1 MARGKKNNELTPEER
16 LQQALV
22 PEEEWP
28 YQLPEGWKWVYLGGI
43 ADEVT
48 DKTDIFNDQT
58 VKYIGLENIASNNGI
73 NGWQS
78 TVGIKSTKTV
88 FNTGDIL
95 YGKLRPYLN
104 KHDGNI
110 TMSVNFESETSPT
123 ITSIAVYNVD
133 IESKKRNNWSGL
145 GENLPF
151 YSTLQPDPQSHGD
164 IGKAGKVKYVIFK
177 YDEDGNIIETRL
189 VYAS

>member
-1 MARGKKNNELTPEER
+1 MIK
-16 LQQALV
+16 
-22 PEEEWP
+22 
-28 YQLPEGWKWVYLGGI
+28 
-43 ADEVT
+43 D
-48 DKTDIFNDQT
+48 
-58 VKYIGLENIASNNGI
+58 SN
-73 NGWQS
+73 
-78 TVGIKSTKTV
+78 
-88 FNTGDIL
+88 
-95 YGKLRPYLN
+95 
-104 KHDGNI
+104 GNI

-151 YSTLQPDPQSHGD
+151 YSTLQPDSQSHGD